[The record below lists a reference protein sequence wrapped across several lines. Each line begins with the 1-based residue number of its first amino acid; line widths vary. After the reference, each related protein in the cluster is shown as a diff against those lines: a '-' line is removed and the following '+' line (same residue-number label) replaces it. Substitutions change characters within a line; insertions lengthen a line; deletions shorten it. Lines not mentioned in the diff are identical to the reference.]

1 MLTAWGDQAAG
12 KSKAS
17 EAGLRGEKTDT
28 CEPKEES
35 NSIRE
40 QWIRTPFCLHI
51 CICGKSAPKF
61 SNTFTSAARNIS
73 HVTFCGRLTLKPLSI
88 NEDVIAG
95 ISAASPPSDI
105 GSDGSL
111 RT

>member
-1 MLTAWGDQAAG
+1 MFTAWGDQAAG

-51 CICGKSAPKF
+51 NIYGKSAPKV

-73 HVTFCGRLTLKPLSI
+73 HVTFSRRLTLKPLSI
-88 NEDVIAG
+88 NKEVVAK
-95 ISAASPPSDI
+95 ISAAA
-105 GSDGSL
+105 
-111 RT
+111 RR

>member
-17 EAGLRGEKTDT
+17 KAGLRGEKTDT

-40 QWIRTPFCLHI
+40 PWIRTPFCLHI
-51 CICGKSAPKF
+51 YMYGKSAQKF
-61 SNTFTSAARNIS
+61 SNTFTSAARNSS
-73 HVTFCGRLTLKPLSI
+73 HVTLCRRLTLKPLSI
-88 NEDVIAG
+88 NEEVIAE
-95 ISAASPPSDI
+95 I
-105 GSDGSL
+105 
-111 RT
+111 